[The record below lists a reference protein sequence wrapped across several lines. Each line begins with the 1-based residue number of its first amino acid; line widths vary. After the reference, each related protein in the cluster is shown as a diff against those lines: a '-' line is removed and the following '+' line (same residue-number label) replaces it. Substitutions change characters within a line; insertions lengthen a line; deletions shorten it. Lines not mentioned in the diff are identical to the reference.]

1 MNAILSLDDE
11 PEMVFMRNDP
21 MFVESIHLPDSVT
34 KRKPD
39 VVLVEIESGKKWL
52 GVEASGT
59 FQQCREEA
67 GEVKSKEEGKGEAKG
82 KSKGKGKPKGKPK
95 GKATA
100 EVGKGKA
107 KAKAKA
113 EVGKGEAEVKQ
124 KEKRGWMPI
133 EQFWEFKMFK
143 NLKGLSTRLETS
155 FDMNSLT
162 PSASGAPAGESF
174 IHMP

>member
-1 MNAILSLDDE
+1 MNAILSLDDDE

-39 VVLVEIESGKKWL
+39 VVSVEIESGKKWL

-67 GEVKSKEEGKGEAKG
+67 GAV
-82 KSKGKGKPKGKPK
+82 KSKGKGK
-95 GKATA
+95 AT
-100 EVGKGKA
+100 
-107 KAKAKA
+107 A

-133 EQFWEFKMFK
+133 AQFWELKMRKRLK
-143 NLKGLSTRLETS
+143 NLSTRLRSS
-155 FDMNSLT
+155 FDMNSLA
-162 PSASGAPAGESF
+162 PSASGAPTGESF
-174 IHMP
+174 ITCAMNFL

>member
-1 MNAILSLDDE
+1 LNTILSLDDE

-21 MFVESIHLPDSVT
+21 IFVESDHLPDSVT

-67 GEVKSKEEGKGEAKG
+67 GKEGKGKAKER
-82 KSKGKGKPKGKPK
+82 GKPKGQ
-95 GKATA
+95 ATA
-100 EVGKGKA
+100 EVG

-124 KEKRGWMPI
+124 KGKRGWMPI
-133 EQFWEFKMFK
+133 EQFWEFKM
-143 NLKGLSTRLETS
+143 LKKLKDLSTRLESS

-174 IHMP
+174 IRMP